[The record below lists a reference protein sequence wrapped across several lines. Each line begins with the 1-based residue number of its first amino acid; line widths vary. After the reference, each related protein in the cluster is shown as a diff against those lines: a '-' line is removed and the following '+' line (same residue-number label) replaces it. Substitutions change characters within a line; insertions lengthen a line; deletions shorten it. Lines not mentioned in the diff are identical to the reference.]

1 MPYKYR
7 DEVLAMIENYSPS
20 QSVVAANELSIKL
33 KDDDAVCENPRRLAQ
48 LEKEVAK
55 KDGSYRV
62 CVDYR
67 EINKKVVRDK
77 FLMPNVEDQIDRLS
91 EARVYTTL
99 DLKNSYFHVPVEEKS
114 RKYTAFVTSDGQYE
128 FLRAPFGLCTSG
140 NAFGRFITTVLL
152 DQ

>member
-1 MPYKYR
+1 M
-7 DEVLAMIENYSPS
+7 
-20 QSVVAANELSIKL
+20 VV
-33 KDDDAVCENPRRLAQ
+33 P
-48 LEKEVAK
+48 K

-77 FLMPNVEDQIDRLS
+77 FPMPNVEEQTDQLS

-114 RKYTAFVTSDGQYE
+114 REYTAFVTSSGQYE
-128 FLRAPFGLCTSG
+128 FLRAPFGLRTSG
-140 NAFGRFITTVLL
+140 NGLGSITTSAGSRPRSSRLEIWWL
-152 DQ
+152 FRKRSSESAKR